1 MKWLI
6 DRYTR
11 LPLVRFAAACCILG
25 TLFVAGLMFWVVD
38 APTASGFPHMGAD
51 YAGFY
56 TAGVVQ
62 REDGATQLYDFEI
75 QDRALRRSVAVMPG
89 DAYLVYV
96 HAPFLAPLF
105 RPFARLPYAQSFA
118 LWLLL
123 SASLYVGAVLLA
135 LRTYPEA
142 ASRHPLTAVLIA
154 LAFEPFIMEA
164 WLGGQVSALGAAV
177 IAAALACDRGGRRL
191 LTGMSL
197 SLLLYKPSLP
207 PLILF
212 GLIAGRQ
219 WRELAGFATGA
230 LVLAGLSIVV
240 VGVDGVT
247 DYVQVL
253 LSYGRMGG
261 ASGDAFRGIKYVDV
275 ASALRLAGMAPASAR
290 AAGVV
295 AAVILSI
302 LLWRLWWRASSEQE
316 RLLAWASTLSLL
328 PIASPYAPVYDVT
341 VAVPGIICGIAG
353 LNMSAGTRWGWSSR
367 AVLLTLFVSSWLSPL
382 LAKLAGMQVITPA
395 LCLAGLHFLN
405 SGLRAVA
412 GSLQVNPVEGVDKSE
427 AAR

>member
-11 LPLVRFAAACCILG
+11 LPFVRFAAACCIMG
-25 TLFVAGLMFWVVD
+25 TLLVAGSMFWVAD
-38 APTASGFPHMGAD
+38 APTASGLPHLGAD

-62 REDGATQLYDFEI
+62 REDGAAQLYDFEI
-75 QDRALRRSVAVMPG
+75 QDRALRRSVPVIPA

-96 HAPFLAPLF
+96 HSPFLAPLF

-123 SASLYVGAVLLA
+123 SASLYVGAVLLV
-135 LRTYPEA
+135 LRTYPEV

-154 LAFEPFIMEA
+154 VAFEPFIMEA

-177 IAAALACDRGGRRL
+177 VAAALACDRGGRRL

-212 GLIAGRQ
+212 GLVAGRR
-219 WRELAGFATGA
+219 WRELAGFTAGA

-240 VGVDGVT
+240 VGFHGVS

-253 LSYGRMGG
+253 VSYGRMGG
-261 ASGDAFRGIKYVDV
+261 ASADVFRGIKYVDV
-275 ASALRLAGMAPASAR
+275 ASALRLAGIAPAGAR
-290 AAGVV
+290 AAGVA
-295 AAVILSI
+295 AAVILCV
-302 LLWRLWWRASSEQE
+302 LLWRLWWRVRSEQE
-316 RLLAWASTLSLL
+316 RLLAWASTLILV
-328 PIASPYAPVYDVT
+328 PVASPYAPVYDVT
-341 VAVPGIICGIAG
+341 AAVPGIICGIAG
-353 LNMSAGTRWGWSSR
+353 LNMSAGTRWRWTSR
-367 AVLLTLFVSSWLSPL
+367 AVLLTLFISSWLSPL
-382 LAKLAGMQVITPA
+382 LARLAGMQVITPA
-395 LCLAGLHFLN
+395 LCLAGLYFLN
-405 SGLRAVA
+405 SGWRAVA
-412 GSLQVNPVEGVDKSE
+412 GSLQVKPVEGVDNAE